1 MDFSS
6 STVIYISIIIIIVCI
21 FYVCYIMYNDISTL
35 KIKIDALQ
43 SNIASL
49 TLAQNSANNN
59 YQSSS
64 PRKKDLEGGEECSD
78 TEDDTDTEGESEDG
92 SDDSEDD
99 GGNIV
104 ERHSNDNG
112 EWLQHSIYDQF
123 LIDPSQLHHLQ
134 QLQQE
139 IQGDRLETI
148 HELDEEADT
157 DTESGGESAGKDSA
171 KKPKNNAVV
180 GEIKFISDAQKK
192 YCPKLLKSGKN
203 KGLSCGKEA
212 NPESGFCKIHSN
224 SE

>member
-6 STVIYISIIIIIVCI
+6 SSVVYIIIIIIIVCI
-21 FYVCYIMYNDISTL
+21 FYICYIMYNDISAL
-35 KIKIDALQ
+35 KIKVDALH

-49 TLAQNSANNN
+49 TLAQNSVN
-59 YQSSS
+59 YAS
-64 PRKKDLEGGEECSD
+64 RKKESSGSDSGSDDGSEDDTEGD
-78 TEDDTDTEGESEDG
+78 TEDDSDSDDTEG
-92 SDDSEDD
+92 D
-99 GGNIV
+99 GGDIV
-104 ERHSNDNG
+104 ERHSNNKG

-148 HELDEEADT
+148 HELDEESGADT
-157 DTESGGESAGKDSA
+157 EGVEGVSIDNN
-171 KKPKNNAVV
+171 PKGNEVN
-180 GEIKFISDAQKK
+180 EIKFISDTQKK
-192 YCPKLLKSGKN
+192 YCPKVLKSGKN